1 MDPVSAIAMILGVG
15 WASGINLY
23 AAILTLGLLGATGA
37 MALPPDLQI
46 LASPIVIAAA
56 AAMYAINF
64 FADKIPGVDS
74 VSDVLH
80 TFIRIPAGALLAAAA
95 AGQMGPEWQ
104 LAAGILGGTLA
115 AGSHAAKTGT
125 RVLINTSPEPF
136 TNWAA
141 SIGED
146 VAVIGGMWL
155 AVKHPYVFLGL
166 LAVVVALTIWLL
178 PKIFRLIGKLFRKLA
193 NWVRGRSNQP
203 APAPVLVTPLPA
215 APAAPPPPAAPP
227 GPEARAPGG

>member
-1 MDPVSAIAMILGVG
+1 MDVVSAIAMTLGIG

-23 AAILTLGLLGATGA
+23 AAVLTLGLLGATGA

-46 LASPIVIAAA
+46 LASPVVIAAA

-64 FADKIPGVDS
+64 FADKIPGIDS
-74 VSDVLH
+74 ASDVLH
-80 TFIRIPAGALLAAAA
+80 TFIRIPAGALLTAAA
-95 AGQMGPEWQ
+95 AGQMGADWQ
-104 LAAGILGGTLA
+104 IAAGLIGGTLA
-115 AGSHAAKTGT
+115 AASHASKTGA

-155 AVKHPYVFLGL
+155 AVKHPWLFLGL
-166 LAVVVALTIWLL
+166 LAVIVALTIWLL
-178 PKIFRLIGKLFRKLA
+178 PKILRLIGKLFRKLA
-193 NWVRGRSNQP
+193 NWLRGRPTQP
-203 APAPVLVTPLPA
+203 PPPPVLVTPLPA
-215 APAAPPPPAAPP
+215 AGAAASPPP
-227 GPEARAPGG
+227 GPAGPPPGR

>member
-1 MDPVSAIAMILGVG
+1 MDLVSAIAVILGVG

-46 LASPIVIAAA
+46 LASPVVIAAA
-56 AAMYAINF
+56 AAMYALNF
-64 FADKIPGVDS
+64 FADKIPGIDS
-74 VSDVLH
+74 VNDVLH

-115 AGSHAAKTGT
+115 AGSHAAKTGA

-155 AVKHPYVFLGL
+155 AIKHPYVFLAL
-166 LAVVVALTIWLL
+166 LAIVVALTIWLL

-193 NWVRGRSNQP
+193 NWFRGRRSEP
-203 APAPVLVTPLPA
+203 APAPPVLVTPLPA
-215 APAAPPPPAAPP
+215 ANGAPPNSSPPSGAGAT
-227 GPEARAPGG
+227 GR

>member
-1 MDPVSAIAMILGVG
+1 MDLVSAIAITLGVG

-23 AAILTLGLLGATGA
+23 AAVLTLGLLGATGA

-46 LASPIVIAAA
+46 LASPVVIAAA
-56 AAMYAINF
+56 SAMYAINF
-64 FADKIPGVDS
+64 FADKIPGIDS

-104 LAAGILGGTLA
+104 LAAALLGGTLA
-115 AGSHAAKTGT
+115 AGSHAAKTGA

-155 AVKHPYVFLGL
+155 AIKHPYVFLGL

-178 PKIFRLIGKLFRKLA
+178 PKIFRLISKLFRKLA

-203 APAPVLVTPLPA
+203 APPPVLVTPLPA
-215 APAAPPPPAAPP
+215 TPTAPPPAPP